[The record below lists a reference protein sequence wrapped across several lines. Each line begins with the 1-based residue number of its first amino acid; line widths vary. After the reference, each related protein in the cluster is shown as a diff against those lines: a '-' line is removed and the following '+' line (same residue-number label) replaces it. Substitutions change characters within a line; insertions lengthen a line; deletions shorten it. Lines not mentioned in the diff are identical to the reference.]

1 MSFFAIAALIN
12 AITSLILG
20 VFVLFKKRSRLNL
33 AFSFFGLS
41 VAFWSLSY
49 FLWQIADNASDAL
62 FWCKVLTVWS
72 VFIPLFYYRFTLI
85 YLEIHSKK
93 YNKFILYFSYLLAAF
108 FVFISPGSLLVREV
122 SERLIFKF
130 WPVAGSLYWLFLTM
144 FFGLAGYSVALF
156 IKYYRSSLGINKQQ
170 IKFLLLGTG
179 LGFLGG
185 STNFLLWY
193 NIPILPLGN
202 ILVSLYVFFTAYAI
216 IAHRLMDIKLVLRRS
231 SVYIFSLT
239 TVLALSVGLRYLLNR
254 FLQINPDWLDLA
266 ILIAALYLFPPI
278 RDYYYRLANKYFF
291 SSLYDGRQVI
301 AKLSDQ
307 LRSTLEIDRIYDS
320 IAQSL
325 INSLHIKNFG
335 VLGYEKV
342 VDQYFILYN
351 VGFKVTPQQRFG
363 GNHVLH
369 RLFVSQSK
377 TIVVEELKNAAFFD
391 EVKDVYNL
399 LTGLGV
405 AALVPLSIKNEI
417 LGLLALGPKES
428 GDMFNDEDLQM
439 LETIASQSAVAI
451 KNAQSYEETKNFSAK
466 LQAEVARQT
475 AALRQANEDLQKLDK
490 AKSDF
495 ISIASHQL
503 RTPLSIVKGYVSMIL
518 EGSYGAVAPPAREKL
533 ENIYE
538 SNERLNRLV
547 DDLLDLSHMEGGKM
561 KFDFAKVD
569 FSAMAQSVAG
579 ELRPQAEKKNLKLIF
594 ESAKDNFFVKADE
607 GKLRQVVFNLVDNAI
622 KYTNEGNVTVSL
634 GIIGEKIRLAVKDTG
649 IGISRQDL
657 ENLFQKFIRGT
668 NASHYHTEGVG
679 IGLYVAKKMIEEHH
693 GRVWAESDGDK
704 QGSQFYI
711 ELPKW
716 QGE

>member
-266 ILIAALYLFPPI
+266 ILIAAL
-278 RDYYYRLANKYFF
+278 
-291 SSLYDGRQVI
+291 
-301 AKLSDQ
+301 
-307 LRSTLEIDRIYDS
+307 
-320 IAQSL
+320 
-325 INSLHIKNFG
+325 
-335 VLGYEKV
+335 
-342 VDQYFILYN
+342 
-351 VGFKVTPQQRFG
+351 
-363 GNHVLH
+363 
-369 RLFVSQSK
+369 
-377 TIVVEELKNAAFFD
+377 
-391 EVKDVYNL
+391 
-399 LTGLGV
+399 
-405 AALVPLSIKNEI
+405 
-417 LGLLALGPKES
+417 
-428 GDMFNDEDLQM
+428 
-439 LETIASQSAVAI
+439 
-451 KNAQSYEETKNFSAK
+451 
-466 LQAEVARQT
+466 
-475 AALRQANEDLQKLDK
+475 
-490 AKSDF
+490 
-495 ISIASHQL
+495 
-503 RTPLSIVKGYVSMIL
+503 
-518 EGSYGAVAPPAREKL
+518 
-533 ENIYE
+533 
-538 SNERLNRLV
+538 
-547 DDLLDLSHMEGGKM
+547 
-561 KFDFAKVD
+561 
-569 FSAMAQSVAG
+569 
-579 ELRPQAEKKNLKLIF
+579 
-594 ESAKDNFFVKADE
+594 
-607 GKLRQVVFNLVDNAI
+607 
-622 KYTNEGNVTVSL
+622 
-634 GIIGEKIRLAVKDTG
+634 
-649 IGISRQDL
+649 
-657 ENLFQKFIRGT
+657 
-668 NASHYHTEGVG
+668 
-679 IGLYVAKKMIEEHH
+679 
-693 GRVWAESDGDK
+693 
-704 QGSQFYI
+704 
-711 ELPKW
+711 
-716 QGE
+716 